1 MKDQEGNASCLAVFL
16 FWVVFIGG
24 GMLLQNYSRSTDHK
38 VTTPVPTRTAAPVY
52 RGPSPDDCR
61 RETDERRANACWEYI
76 DDWYSSRQEME
87 MERDYYQDDP
97 SYDDPEYYDP
107 FEDGRFVDG
116 P

>member
-16 FWVVFIGG
+16 FWIVFIGG

-38 VTTPVPTRTAAPVY
+38 VTTPVPTRAATPTWA
-52 RGPSPDDCR
+52 GPSPEDCR
-61 RETDERRANACWEYI
+61 RETDEEWANLCWEAIEEHYT
-76 DDWYSSRQEME
+76 DMQQSS
-87 MERDYYQDDP
+87 DYEYEGTD
-97 SYDDPEYYDP
+97 YDDPEYYDP